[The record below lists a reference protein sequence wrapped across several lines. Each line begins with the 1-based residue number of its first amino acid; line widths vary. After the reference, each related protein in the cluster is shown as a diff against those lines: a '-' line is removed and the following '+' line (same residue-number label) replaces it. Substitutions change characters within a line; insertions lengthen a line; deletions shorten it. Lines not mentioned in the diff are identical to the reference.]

1 MPRYAPSSCR
11 RWRLPR
17 FVVTTLAEL
26 NASLWAWVERIYH
39 EHVHSETG
47 ETPLA
52 RYAAGLEQVRLA
64 DPESLRRAF
73 LWRERR
79 KSLP

>member
-1 MPRYAPSSCR
+1 MDASNI
-11 RWRLPR
+11 
-17 FVVTTLAEL
+17 TTLAEL

-39 EHVHSETG
+39 QHEHSEIG

-52 RYAAGLEQVRLA
+52 RYAAGLEQVRPT